1 MQFYCIFIFA
11 HAKEKIYLSA
21 PVIFDI
27 AYTPYRLKKGSSQK
41 DIEKHAKERAFFD
54 MSGTE
59 NIYNYMTREGKI
71 YGEQSKRLT
80 ILEYLQKSTGV
91 FNQDG
96 MLSKD
101 EVNDMKFRV
110 KNGEKNIWHG
120 FISFDE
126 QNSNKIDSPDRCI
139 ALIKQTFRPF
149 FKDAGF
155 DTDNMDLMCSL
166 HLDRPTHLHIHFCFW
181 EKQPKVKNQ
190 RAAGYIYRKKGKIK
204 FEAIANMTERLNAYA
219 LDDELIK
226 KRYAVERAIWNRQ
239 DFSKAHRNDLAMRA
253 LRKLEKQL
261 PEDISWNY
269 GSKDMKPYRPQIDD
283 VVEALLF
290 TDDKLYAKDYEF
302 EQELE
307 RKETDL
313 KEVMEKFYK
322 EKLKKDMV
330 FTEHMTDAA
339 DIAGIKDI
347 KAIERLKWDYKRRL
361 GNLVLRKV
369 KYIRDN
375 SYRYDT
381 KKKHKTNDKYLKRE
395 ITISER
401 KINSNLNGFFS
412 SLFSAF
418 EPEISAYS
426 NRLKEIEKE
435 IQAEHEKEIQEQLNT
450 TPTPAS
456 SSKWDW
462 GK

>member
-1 MQFYCIFIFA
+1 M
-11 HAKEKIYLSA
+11 SA

-27 AYTPYRLKKGSSQK
+27 AYTPYRLKKGSSKK
-41 DIEKHAKERAFFD
+41 DIAKHAAERAFFD
-54 MSGTE
+54 MSGVE

-71 YGEQSKRLT
+71 YGEESKRLT

-101 EVNDMKFRV
+101 EVAEMKFRV

-126 QNSNKIDSPDRCI
+126 QNSEKIDSPDRCI

-155 DTDNMDLMCSL
+155 DPDNMDLMCSL

-181 EKQPKVKNQ
+181 EKEPKVKNK
-190 RAAGYIYRKKGKIK
+190 RAAGYIYRKKGKIG
-204 FEAIANMTERLNAYA
+204 FDAIANMTERLNAFA

-226 KRYAVERAIWNRQ
+226 KRYAVERAIWNRR

-253 LRKLEKQL
+253 MRRLEKEL
-261 PEDISWNY
+261 PEDISWSY
-269 GSKDMKPYRPQIDD
+269 GSKDMEPYRSKIDD
-283 VVEALLF
+283 VVDSVLF
-290 TDDKLYAKDYEF
+290 TDDKLYGKDYEF
-302 EQELE
+302 KQELS
-307 RKETDL
+307 RKETAL
-313 KEVMEKFYK
+313 KDIMGKFYK

-330 FTEHMTDAA
+330 FTEYMTDAA
-339 DIAGIKDI
+339 DVSGIKDI
-347 KAIERLKWDYKRRL
+347 KTIERLKWDYKRRL
-361 GNLVLRKV
+361 GNIVLSKV

-375 SYRYDT
+375 AYRYDT
-381 KKKHKTNDKYLKRE
+381 KKKHKTNDKYLKWK
-395 ITISER
+395 ITIAER
-401 KINSNLNGFFS
+401 KIKGNINGFLS

-418 EPEISAYS
+418 DPEISAYS

-435 IQAEHEKEIQEQLNT
+435 IQAEHEKEQEQLNS
-450 TPTPAS
+450 TPTPS
-456 SSKWDW
+456 TKWGW
-462 GK
+462 GKI